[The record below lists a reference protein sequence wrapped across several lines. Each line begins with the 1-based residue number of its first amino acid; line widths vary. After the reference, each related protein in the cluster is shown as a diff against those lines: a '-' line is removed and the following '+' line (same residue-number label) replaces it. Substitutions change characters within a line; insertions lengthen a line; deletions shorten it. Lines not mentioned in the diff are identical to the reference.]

1 MKLKFKHKITFEQAD
16 ELIEKYYDGLTTV
29 EEEKLLQ
36 NFLSQAN
43 LPAKYKPEQAIF
55 GYFET
60 KKQKPVFNIRPYI
73 RWVGAAAAV
82 LVLAVGIQTFTWK
95 NSTSYAYVDGVK
107 ITNKNEIKTQ
117 ALASLS
123 NVSADNNEVEQ
134 SIENLNDN
142 GIMQQQLDV
151 FSGLGE

>member
-1 MKLKFKHKITFEQAD
+1 MRLKFRHKITFEQAD
-16 ELIEKYYDGLTTV
+16 KLIEKYYDGYTTV

-36 NFLSQAN
+36 DFLTQTN
-43 LPAKYKPEQAIF
+43 LSAKYKPEQAIF

-60 KKQKPVFNIRPYI
+60 KKQKPAFNIRPYI
-73 RWVGAAAAV
+73 RWTGAAVAI
-82 LVLAVGIQTFTWK
+82 LVLAVGIQTFAWK
-95 NSTSYAYVDGVK
+95 NSASYAYVDGVK

-151 FSGLGE
+151 FSGQGE

>member
-16 ELIEKYYDGLTTV
+16 KLIERYYDGFTTV
-29 EEEKLLQ
+29 DEEKLLHQ
-36 NFLSQAN
+36 FLSQVN
-43 LPAKYKPEQAIF
+43 LPAKYKTEQAIF

-60 KKQKPVFNIRPYI
+60 KKQKPAFSIRPYI
-73 RWVGAAAAV
+73 QWAGSAAAV
-82 LVLAVGIQTFTWK
+82 LVFAIGIQTYVQQDTI
-95 NSTSYAYVDGVK
+95 NYAYVNGVK

-134 SIENLNDN
+134 SLENLNDN

-151 FSGLGE
+151 FSALGE

>member
-1 MKLKFKHKITFEQAD
+1 MKLTFKHKITFKQAD
-16 ELIEKYYDGLTTV
+16 KLIEKYYDGFTTV

-36 NFLSQAN
+36 DFLTQAN
-43 LPAKYKPEQAIF
+43 LPTKYKPEQAIF

-73 RWVGAAAAV
+73 RWVGAAAAM

-95 NSTSYAYVDGVK
+95 NSASYAYVDGVK